1 MKFERIEQEGAN
13 SLDKIEFVMV
23 ACAAQAL
30 INGVMGP
37 NLKDL
42 RAAEG
47 AGVSALGPLPA
58 TLGNYILDYSERGLR
73 WEMVDTLLQNR
84 LVLEHDVKL
93 PPQSSLLVGR

>member
-58 TLGNYILDYSERGLR
+58 TLGAQPPDKCGKRHNGRDAGSE
-73 WEMVDTLLQNR
+73 
-84 LVLEHDVKL
+84 
-93 PPQSSLLVGR
+93 